1 MQSRNA
7 TNQYKSV
14 GIQSGLESAS
24 PHNLIQML
32 LDGALG
38 RLALAK
44 GYIERENH
52 EEKGRAIGS
61 AISIIGGLQSSLN
74 LEQGG
79 EVAENLDA
87 LYTYMTKQLFTASSM
102 NDAAKIEE
110 VSGLLE
116 EIREGWQAIKAE
128 AEVTSQVAVGAEVQP

>member
-1 MQSRNA
+1 MQSQNA
-7 TNQYKSV
+7 MKQYQSV
-14 GIQSGLESAS
+14 GVQSGLDAAS
-24 PHNLIQML
+24 PHTLIQML

-44 GYIERENH
+44 GYIERNNY

-87 LYTYMTKQLFTASSM
+87 LYTYMTKQLF
-102 NDAAKIEE
+102 AAGTENNVTVIEE
-110 VSGLLE
+110 VSALLE
-116 EIREGWQAIKAE
+116 EIREGWQAIKPE
-128 AEVTSQVAVGAEVQP
+128 PVV

>member
-1 MQSRNA
+1 MQSQNA
-7 TNQYKSV
+7 MKQYQSV
-14 GIQSGLESAS
+14 GVQSGLDAAS
-24 PHNLIQML
+24 PHTLIQML

-44 GYIERENH
+44 GYIERNNY

-87 LYTYMTKQLFTASSM
+87 LYTYMTKQLF
-102 NDAAKIEE
+102 AAGTENNAAVIEE
-110 VSGLLE
+110 VSALLE
-116 EIREGWQAIKAE
+116 EIREGWQAIKPE
-128 AEVTSQVAVGAEVQP
+128 PVV

>member
-1 MQSRNA
+1 MQSQHA

-14 GIQSGLESAS
+14 GIQSGLDSAS

-44 GYIERENH
+44 GFIERESH

-61 AISIIGGLQSSLN
+61 AISIIGGLQGSLN

-79 EVAENLDA
+79 EVAANLDA
-87 LYTYMTKQLFTASSM
+87 LYTYMTKQLFTAGSA
-102 NDAAKIEE
+102 NDTAKIEE

-128 AEVTSQVAVGAEVQP
+128 AEANTQVAAEVQP